1 MPPKLSILLPIY
13 NEEGNILALLEEL
26 EAALSP
32 IKQSYEVIAVDDG
45 STDRSREILAELS
58 RTKHYLKVILFRR
71 NYGQT
76 AAFDAGFSHASGEI
90 IVTLDSDR
98 QNDPNDIP
106 KMLKMIDQGYDFVA
120 GWRLHRKDG
129 FVLRTF
135 PSRIANGLIR
145 WVMKTSIHDL
155 GCSLKAYRRELSN
168 ELRLYGEMHR
178 FIGILMEGMGA
189 KVGELVVNHR
199 PRTQGVSKYNLSRT
213 LKVLLDLVT
222 VWFMQRYRT
231 KPSYI
236 FGGTGFGM
244 LGVSGLIAG
253 FVLYEKWHLAIW
265 VHRNP
270 LFTIAVFLAIVGI
283 QFIALGI
290 IAELIIRVYFESSS
304 QKPYLVLRT
313 LGFASPEPRIKPSRD
328 GYSQPVM
335 NAETTTTIPCV
346 E

>member
-1 MPPKLSILLPIY
+1 MNPKLSILLPIY
-13 NEEGNILALLEEL
+13 NEEGNIVPLLEEL
-26 EAALSP
+26 EEALTPLKHSF
-32 IKQSYEVIAVDDG
+32 EVIAVDDG

-58 RTKHYLKVILFRR
+58 RTKHYLKVVLFRR

-76 AAFDAGFSHASGEI
+76 AAFDAGFSHASGDI
-90 IVTLDSDR
+90 IITMDSDR

-106 KMLKMIDQGYDFVA
+106 LMLKMIDQGYDFVA
-120 GWRLHRKDG
+120 GWRLNRKDG

-189 KVGELVVNHR
+189 RVGEMVVNHR
-199 PRTQGVSKYNLSRT
+199 PRTSGQSKYNLSRT
-213 LKVLLDLVT
+213 VKVLLDLTT

-236 FGGTGFGM
+236 FGGTGFAM
-244 LGVSGLIAG
+244 LGVSGLIAA
-253 FVLYEKWHLAIW
+253 FVLYEKLALAVW

-270 LFTIAVFLAIVGI
+270 LFNIAVFLAIVGI
-283 QFIALGI
+283 QFVALGI
-290 IAELIIRVYFESSS
+290 ISELIIRTYFESS
-304 QKPYLVLRT
+304 QQRPYLILRT
-313 LGFASPEPRIKPSRD
+313 LGFPLASSKVTLPRESHREPVLTTSE
-328 GYSQPVM
+328 
-335 NAETTTTIPCV
+335 ATTTPCV